1 MRILHTADWHLGKK
15 TDDLDRLEEQKQVL
29 DQICKIAKEKQVDM
43 VIIAGDIYD
52 TFVPSADAESLFYRT
67 VSELS
72 NNGNTAVIA
81 IAGNH
86 DEPKRMSNA
95 DLFSSKFNIYLVGYT
110 NEIKINKDVNRD
122 KNIYATSCGNGYIKF
137 KTKAGEDVVVAC
149 LPYPSYYR
157 YNETKRESDRLEDK
171 IKEWLKPAT
180 KEFKPETINIL
191 ASHIYTYG
199 ADLNP
204 EGLDEYKHMA
214 STVDFVDRSV
224 LDVSADYVALGHL
237 HRLIKVEK
245 DKNIYYSGAILN
257 NYFENVSQ
265 DKFVIVA
272 DIDCNGVK
280 NIEPVQ
286 LDVKRLVSITSDSL
300 EEIEKF
306 CDVCKDD
313 YIKATLK
320 QTASIGFAE
329 LKALRERH
337 PNLITFSV
345 LNEQLLAEQSI
356 ESKKDLTSGEIF
368 DRFVVATTGKE
379 PKREVKELFLE
390 LMGEGIY
397 ETN

>member
-15 TDDLDRLEEQKQVL
+15 TDDLDRLDEQKEVL
-29 DQICKIAKEKQVDM
+29 NQICKIAKEKQVDM

-52 TFVPSADAESLFYRT
+52 TFVPSAEAESLFYRA
-67 VSELS
+67 VSDLS

-110 NEIKINKDVNRD
+110 NEIKINKDINRD
-122 KNIYATSCGNGYIKF
+122 KNIRATASGNGYIKF
-137 KTKAGEDVVVAC
+137 KTKAGEEAVVAC
-149 LPYPSYYR
+149 LPYPSFYR
-157 YNETKRESDRLEDK
+157 YNETKRDGDNLSDK
-171 IKEWLKPAT
+171 IREWLKPAV

-191 ASHIYTYG
+191 TSHLYTYG
-199 ADLNP
+199 MDLNSD
-204 EGLDEYKHMA
+204 GLNEYQHMG
-214 STVDFVDRSV
+214 STVDFVDKNV
-224 LDVSADYVALGHL
+224 LDVGADYVALGHL

-245 DKNIYYSGAILN
+245 EKNIYYSGAILN
-257 NYFENVSQ
+257 NFFEDVSQ

-286 LDVKRLVSITSDSL
+286 LDVKRLVTFSSDSL

-320 QTASIGFAE
+320 QTTSIGFGE

-345 LNEQLLAEQSI
+345 LNEQLLAEQNI
-356 ESKKDLTSGEIF
+356 ESKRDLTTSEIF
-368 DRFVVATTGKE
+368 EKFVLSTTGKE
-379 PKREVKELFLE
+379 AKKEVKELFLE
-390 LMGEGIY
+390 LMGEDIY